1 MEANKLG
8 KRVYRGQWKNNLMHG
23 KGEFV
28 WEDGRKYIGNYLN
41 DLKSG
46 YGKFEWGDG
55 R

>member
-1 MEANKLG
+1 
-8 KRVYRGQWKNNLMHG
+8 MHG